1 MKKSKD
7 SNDTKNISTT
17 KFEKTTDTIEGF
29 NFICR
34 NEALTF
40 LKKLEQSILS
50 SGIQEIKITIEVKRE
65 SQFSFGDFIIEEDK
79 PKEPIKPIMSR
90 AERRRQNGFNTK

>member
-7 SNDTKNISTT
+7 TININTT
-17 KFEKTTDTIEGF
+17 KFEKTTDSIEGF
-29 NFICR
+29 NSICR

-50 SGIQEIKITIEVKRE
+50 SGIQEIKIVIEVKRE
-65 SQFSFGDFIIEEDK
+65 SQFSFQDFIIEE
-79 PKEPIKPIMSR
+79 KPIVSR
-90 AERRRQNGFNTK
+90 AERRRHNGFNTK